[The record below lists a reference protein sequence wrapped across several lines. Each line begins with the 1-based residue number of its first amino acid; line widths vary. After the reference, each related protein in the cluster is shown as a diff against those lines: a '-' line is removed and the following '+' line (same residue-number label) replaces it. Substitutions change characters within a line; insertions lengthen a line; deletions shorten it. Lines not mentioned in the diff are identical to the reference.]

1 MYEEGLSSAR
11 ETDPNWLSFE
21 NSQPP
26 PSFLCGLPEVPLQW
40 ASMLLWWWRSAL
52 RSGQAGSQPQT
63 PTAGGRPPGA
73 RSQPCLSRDVTS
85 FSLRW
90 LVLGL

>member
-1 MYEEGLSSAR
+1 MYEEGLSLAR

-21 NSQPP
+21 NSQLH

-40 ASMLLWWWRSAL
+40 VSVLLGWWRSAL

-63 PTAGGRPPGA
+63 PTELVAIPQEPGLNPA
-73 RSQPCLSRDVTS
+73 CQEM
-85 FSLRW
+85 
-90 LVLGL
+90 